1 MTNQPS
7 GVSGA
12 PRSMIVGGG
21 TRGIL
26 GIVACPYA
34 GANAPATVAIASN
47 TAPTSFPIQPLR
59 TAKVFYT
66 AIGRAPCPSGSR
78 TEVENWLMRPC
89 HDRINQFA
97 AFDEVVQDRTYF
109 MQFLAAQPAGHGR
122 RRLTRSCWR
131 SVLHLLDR
139 LIDGTARVKRA
150 ICGFDMW
157 HRRIHHRRVNSR
169 CRIILT
175 VVQITANQR
184 GQPAANSAFFLK
196 EGFDR
201 LVLFVFL
208 TLDDAMGRLRRA
220 LFPHFLHELRALLA
234 QNSLHAADGVT
245 LAVKQ
250 VAYPPQEV
258 DVVRPIVA
266 ASSATFHRLNF
277 MEAALPKTQ
286 HVLR

>member
-1 MTNQPS
+1 MQ
-7 GVSGA
+7 
-12 PRSMIVGGG
+12 
-21 TRGIL
+21 
-26 GIVACPYA
+26 
-34 GANAPATVAIASN
+34 
-47 TAPTSFPIQPLR
+47 APTHLRRLRSQAIRPQRASPYSPSERPRYSTRPLVVHHAR
-59 TAKVFYT
+59 PVQGLKWK
-66 AIGRAPCPSGSR
+66 IG
-78 TEVENWLMRPC
+78 LMRPC

-131 SVLHLLDR
+131 SVLQLLDR

-169 CRIILT
+169 FRINLT
-175 VVQITANQR
+175 VAQITANQR